1 MGFAFSYARAR
12 FWAVAFILCC
22 GAFCGPAAWAQTA
35 PASGVAVQ
43 QEMVPP
49 SPPPVSGEPA
59 PSASGAAVQ
68 TPGGVFSAMPA
79 RDWMLDPERLHSLFF
94 STWTHDLLDEAR
106 RGLKARAPTPEEL
119 AAGLRGGLEEETQK
133 DPGIRELSLGGIV
146 YADSK
151 DWTVWLNGQRV
162 RQDAMPPE
170 ILDLRVFET
179 HIDLKWFDAYT
190 NQVFPIR
197 LRPHQ
202 RFNLDSRI
210 FLPG

>member
-1 MGFAFSYARAR
+1 MGFAFSYARAV
-12 FWAVAFILCC
+12 FLAVAFVLCG

-35 PASGVAVQ
+35 PASGGQA
-43 QEMVPP
+43 VPP
-49 SPPPVSGEPA
+49 SPAVDPGGQGASSVSGV
-59 PSASGAAVQ
+59 GVQ
-68 TPGGVFSAMPA
+68 PPGGVFSAMPA

-94 STWTHDLLDEAR
+94 STWTHDLLDEAC

-119 AAGLRGGLEEETQK
+119 AAGLRGGLEEETRK